1 MSDSTKQSPPDA
13 DEILRQLRS
22 PSVAIL
28 RCVLL
33 AGFKI
38 TKIVRRI
45 SWQAVGLESISQ
57 LESPVLFASNH
68 QSHVD
73 THAILDVLPRK
84 QRNKTAVAAAFD
96 HFGDA
101 EGISFKKKCIGIT
114 VLAVWNAFGIQRTG
128 SPLRSMRTM
137 AKLLREGWSVIIY
150 PEGTRS
156 ETDTIAPF
164 KPGLGVIAKL
174 AKCPVIPIFVSGGRT
189 ILPKATY
196 MPRSGTMRISFGKP
210 LYMHKSESAEDFTKR
225 VETAVLAL
233 AQAA

>member
-1 MSDSTKQSPPDA
+1 MSESTKQVPPDA
-13 DEILRQLRS
+13 DEILRQLRA
-22 PSVAIL
+22 PSAAML

-33 AGFKI
+33 AGCKI
-38 TKIVRRI
+38 TKTVRRI
-45 SWQAVGLESISQ
+45 SWKGDGLETISQ
-57 LESPVLFASNH
+57 LASPVLFASNH

-96 HFGDA
+96 HFGDT
-101 EGISFKKKCIGIT
+101 EGTSFKKKCIGFT
-114 VLAVWNAFGIQRTG
+114 VLAVWNAFGIQRVG
-128 SPLRSMRTM
+128 SSLRSMRTM
-137 AKLLREGWSVIIY
+137 VALLKEGWSVIIY

-164 KPGLGVIAKL
+164 KPGLAVIAKL

-196 MPRSGTMRISFGKP
+196 MPRPGTMRISFGKP
-210 LYMHKSESAEDFTKR
+210 LYMQKGESAANFTNR
-225 VETAVLAL
+225 VEAAVLTL
-233 AQAA
+233 AQTA